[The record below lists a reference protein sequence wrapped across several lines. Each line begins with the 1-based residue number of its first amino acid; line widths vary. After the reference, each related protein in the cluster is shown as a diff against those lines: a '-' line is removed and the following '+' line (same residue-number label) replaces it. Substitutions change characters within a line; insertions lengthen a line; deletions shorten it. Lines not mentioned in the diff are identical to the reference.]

1 MKERARR
8 NRKGFDVPPFA
19 HFFPL
24 FHSDPLLCSR
34 ARQHQ
39 RKQKL
44 DQTRSRITTMS
55 SLLKI
60 AVAALALA
68 AAPALAQDE
77 MLGEKREREERKGQ
91 EKSGKS
97 RGEENREL
105 PPFPPPLAFRPRTTR
120 QFLQIS
126 PSGKGRDRASVRE
139 RVGAN
144 ELAGAGARASFR
156 NRKNKRNRKQK
167 KKAARWRARAF
178 LFFRSHSPPPPPPQ
192 PLLLRSPQTR
202 PTPSSPW
209 EAR

>member
-68 AAPALAQDE
+68 AAPSLAQDE
-77 MLGEKREREERKGQ
+77 MLGEKREREERK
-91 EKSGKS
+91 
-97 RGEENREL
+97 
-105 PPFPPPLAFRPRTTR
+105 
-120 QFLQIS
+120 
-126 PSGKGRDRASVRE
+126 
-139 RVGAN
+139 
-144 ELAGAGARASFR
+144 
-156 NRKNKRNRKQK
+156 RKLDEFGIVV
-167 KKAARWRARAF
+167 KAE
-178 LFFRSHSPPPPPPQ
+178 SD
-192 PLLLRSPQTR
+192 LLSIV
-202 PTPSSPW
+202 
-209 EAR
+209 E